1 MRALD
6 IARSGLRAAERN
18 LYVTAHNLSNANT
31 EGYTRQRVEQF
42 DSYSSS
48 SNGISWGDGVD
59 SSLIRRISN
68 EFVGNIY
75 RAENTKFGEA
85 SVRAQ
90 ISSNLED
97 ILGDPMLEK
106 FSGTVEGIWTALNTL
121 SRNPSDTSSKS
132 ILIQNANA
140 FVDEINNINSQLVD
154 LQTELDGDIKD
165 KVSEINA
172 YAKEIANLNKEIM
185 RYELKGDQ
193 ANDLRDRRD
202 LAIEKLSEIV
212 EIEIYEPNQYTAD
225 VYVGG
230 TKLVSGDDVR
240 DIVATTDSNSMFTKL
255 VWSGSESDV
264 MITGGSLK
272 GLLDA
277 RGSKATGSID
287 GLGDGNVNDMVDLV
301 VSVDTSMDL
310 TEIKNQ
316 IDSMISKLD
325 NKQLNYKLHFNIMGT
340 DTIIDKAT
348 FDTEIEAIINDP
360 SLAGNSD
367 FITSNNAIK
376 DIEFREGSS
385 NYLMVIS
392 DKTIQNDMGD
402 ASIIEVT
409 DITNTLKDKGLK
421 LITVSDEASNWRNVA
436 NVTGGESYNI
446 ADLATEDIFGG
457 IGENIVNEVNIKMTE
472 GTEGLGIIP
481 EFKEKLNGFVSILM
495 REINSVLR
503 QGRDNYGRSATDI
516 SDPPIDANGNH
527 VFDLFVRTDAN
538 GALQMGNISVNQ
550 RYLDLNNIAIAG
562 PAGNSDTAIAQQLV
576 NIRELDLFASED
588 GLQNI
593 DEFYEEFILDLGSQT
608 VTFQSQLE
616 VQTQLLNS
624 AYERKQS
631 IHAVSMDEELSNMI
645 KFQQAYNAASKY
657 LTSINEMLDTL
668 IMRM

>member
-106 FSGTVEGIWTALNTL
+106 FSSTVEGIWTALNTL

-154 LQTELDGDIKD
+154 LQNELDGDIKD
-165 KVSEINA
+165 KVSEINR
-172 YAKEIANLNKEIM
+172 YAKEIADLNKEIM

-225 VYVGG
+225 VYIGG
-230 TKLVSGDDVR
+230 TKLVSGDDIR
-240 DIVATTDSNSMFTKL
+240 EILTATDSNSMYSKL
-255 VWSGSESDV
+255 VWSGSEADV
-264 MITGGSLK
+264 NITGGSLK

-301 VSVDTSMDL
+301 ISVDTSMDL

-316 IDSMISKLD
+316 VDSMISKLD

-348 FDTEIEAIINDP
+348 FDTEIEAIIADP
-360 SLAGNSD
+360 TLAGNSD

-376 DIEFREGSS
+376 NIEFREGSS
-385 NYLMVIS
+385 NYLMVVS
-392 DKTIQNDMGD
+392 DKAIQNDMGD
-402 ASIIEVT
+402 ASILEVS

-421 LITVSDEASNWRNVA
+421 LITISDEASNWRNVA

-457 IGENIVNEVNIKMTE
+457 IGDNIVKEANIKMTE

-516 SDPPIDANGNH
+516 SNPPIDANGNH
-527 VFDLFVRTDAN
+527 VFDLFVRTDVN
-538 GALQMGNISVNQ
+538 GALQMGNIGINQ

-562 PAGNSDTAIAQQLV
+562 ANGNSDTSIAQQLV
-576 NIRELDLFASED
+576 KIRELDLFASED

-593 DEFYEEFILDLGSQT
+593 DQFYEEFILDLGSQT

-631 IHAVSMDEELSNMI
+631 INAVSMDEELSNMI

-657 LTSINEMLDTL
+657 LTSVNEMLDTL